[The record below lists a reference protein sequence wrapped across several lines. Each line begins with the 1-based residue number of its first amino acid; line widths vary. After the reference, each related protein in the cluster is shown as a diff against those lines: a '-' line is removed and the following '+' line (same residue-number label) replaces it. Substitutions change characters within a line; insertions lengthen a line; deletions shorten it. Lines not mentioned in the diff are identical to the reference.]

1 MNRKPGRDRIER
13 LQAGADSCSCALA
26 ATWRLGVW
34 QLYLR
39 LRAWCCSFAVAPAYV
54 QISPPTSV
62 AAGRISTASPSDR
75 ASEII
80 PTSAGD
86 GTSPSVWIVK
96 MLRATAV
103 ARIAGDTTLTIVEL
117 IGPVEMNIST
127 WAVTSAAQKRPGRVA
142 TSASRNS
149 GAASRVASPETQR

>member
-1 MNRKPGRDRIER
+1 MTSRGEHPLDVSRDGIEHDTLSYASRSRGLVQIHPPG
-13 LQAGADSCSCALA
+13 
-26 ATWRLGVW
+26 
-34 QLYLR
+34 
-39 LRAWCCSFAVAPAYV
+39 CCYSAVAPAYV

-103 ARIAGDTTLTIVEL
+103 ARIAGDTTLTMVEL

-127 WAVTSAAQKRPGRVA
+127 WAVTSAAQ
-142 TSASRNS
+142 
-149 GAASRVASPETQR
+149 

>member
-1 MNRKPGRDRIER
+1 MMDV
-13 LQAGADSCSCALA
+13 LTHTLTAYA
-26 ATWRLGVW
+26 
-34 QLYLR
+34 LR
-39 LRAWCCSFAVAPAYV
+39 LSTASPPQAAYV

-96 MLRATAV
+96 MLRATAL
-103 ARIAGDTTLTIVEL
+103 ARIAGDTTLTMVEL
-117 IGPVEMNIST
+117 IGPVEMNMST
-127 WAVTSAAQKRPGRVA
+127 SAVT
-142 TSASRNS
+142 
-149 GAASRVASPETQR
+149 